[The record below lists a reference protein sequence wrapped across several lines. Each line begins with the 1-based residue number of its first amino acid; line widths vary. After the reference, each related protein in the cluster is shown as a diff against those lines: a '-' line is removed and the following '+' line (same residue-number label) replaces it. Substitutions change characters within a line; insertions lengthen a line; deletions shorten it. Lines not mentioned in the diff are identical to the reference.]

1 MDSMKQKVAKGLAWT
16 YAERVLA
23 QLISLVVT
31 VILARLI
38 KPDEYGIVAIVT
50 VFIALAD
57 TFAINGLGNALIQK
71 KDADHLDFSSVFFFN
86 LFFSAVLY
94 AALYFAAEPIAD
106 FYDDRLLVPA
116 LRVMSLRIPIAAV
129 NSVQQA
135 YVSRRMEFRRFFFA
149 TLAGTLISAVV
160 GIIMAYMGF
169 GVWALIAQ
177 YMTNTVID
185 TLVLWFAVKWRPRLE
200 YSWKRMR
207 KLYSY
212 GWKVLATSLLINIYG
227 NIQDLIIGKKFSTN
241 DLAYSNKGRQFPSL
255 IASNINTSI
264 SKVLFPAVAEVQDDR
279 GRVLLLTRRAISV
292 GTYILSP
299 VLIGLAAVAEAFVD
313 VILTE
318 KWLPCVPYLRIMCLV
333 FWLQPIQTA
342 SIQAMKALG
351 ESGLY
356 LRLEIVK
363 KLGGVMI
370 LLYTVFCCKSVMAII
385 AGSLAAELFS
395 TIMNLPANRKLL
407 QYSYR
412 DQAKDVIFP
421 LLMSSA
427 MVMAVIPI
435 GRMMINSILKLLL
448 QAAAGG
454 MVYIILSILLKNDS
468 YLYLKASLKQIIK
481 RKK

>member
-1 MDSMKQKVAKGLAWT
+1 MDSMKQKVVKGLAWT

-23 QLISLVVT
+23 QIISLVVT
-31 VILARLI
+31 IILARLI

-50 VFIALAD
+50 VFITLAD

-71 KDADHLDFSSVFFFN
+71 KNADHLDFSSVFFFN
-86 LFFSAVLY
+86 LIFSVMLY
-94 AALYFAAEPIAD
+94 VILYFAAEPIAS
-106 FYDDRLLVPA
+106 FYDNGLLIPA

-135 YVSRRMEFRRFFFA
+135 YISRRMEFRRFFFA
-149 TLAGTLISAVV
+149 TLAGTFISAVV

-177 YMTNTVID
+177 YMTNTIID

-200 YSWKRMR
+200 YSWKRMQ

-227 NIQDLIIGKKFSTN
+227 NIQDLIIGKKFSAS

-318 KWLPCVPYLRIMCLV
+318 KWLPCVPYLRVMCLV

-370 LLYTVFCCKSVMAII
+370 LLYTVFCCKSVMAIV

-395 TIMNLPANRKLL
+395 TVMNLPTNKKLL
-407 QYSYR
+407 RYNYR
-412 DQAKDVIFP
+412 DQAKDVVFP
-421 LLMSSA
+421 LLMSLA
-427 MVMAVIPI
+427 MVLAVIPI
-435 GRMMINSILKLLL
+435 GMITSSALKLLL
-448 QAAAGG
+448 QAAVGG
-454 MVYIILSILLKNDS
+454 MVYIILSIVLKNDS
-468 YLYLKASLKQIIK
+468 YLYLKASLKQILK

>member
-38 KPDEYGIVAIVT
+38 KPEEYGIVAIVT

-57 TFAINGLGNALIQK
+57 TFAVNGLGNALIQK

-86 LFFSAVLY
+86 LFFSTVLY
-94 AALYFAAEPIAD
+94 AILYFAAGPIAA
-106 FYDDRLLVPA
+106 FYENGLLVPA
-116 LRVMSLRIPIAAV
+116 LRVMALSIPIAAV

-135 YVSRRMEFRRFFFA
+135 YVSKRMEFRRFFFA

-160 GIIMAYMGF
+160 GIIMAYSGF

-185 TLVLWFAVKWRPRLE
+185 TLVLWFAVRWRPRPE

-207 KLYSY
+207 RLYSY

-227 NIQDLIIGKKFSTN
+227 NIQDLIIGKKFSAS

-356 LRLEIVK
+356 LRLEILK

-385 AGSLAAELFS
+385 IGSLAAELFS
-395 TIMNLPANRKLL
+395 TIMNVPANKKLL
-407 QYSYR
+407 RYSYR

-427 MVMAVIPI
+427 MALAVIPI
-435 GRMMINSILKLLL
+435 GRMMINSALKLLI
-448 QAAAGG
+448 QAAVGG
-454 MVYIILSILLKNDS
+454 TVYVILSIMLKNDS
-468 YLYLKASLKQIIK
+468 YLYLKASLMQIIK